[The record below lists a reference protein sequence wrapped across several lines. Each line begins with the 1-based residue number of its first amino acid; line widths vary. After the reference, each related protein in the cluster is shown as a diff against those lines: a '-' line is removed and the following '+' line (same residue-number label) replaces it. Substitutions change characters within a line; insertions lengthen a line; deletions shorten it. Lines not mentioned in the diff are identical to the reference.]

1 MAIYFFTTK
10 KRGISSYQLAKWLDI
25 KQTTAWF
32 VMHRL
37 REALKDENQIILN
50 GIVEADET
58 FIGPNVNRDT
68 RLQREM
74 KKHYDEQDA
83 IHGMSEAKRA
93 RHNRKHG
100 IVNKGGR
107 PKGTTKSFLEKRKL
121 ERGKRIPYE
130 KHSIILGITEQGGK
144 MIMKKLGNNRA
155 SIHKDIIFPHLK
167 NHISSDSIFVTD
179 EASAYQEVKGLFA
192 EHRTV
197 NHQKGYVIN
206 KIHINNIENIWN
218 HLKRTIEGT
227 YFHFSDYH
235 FNRYLDEHTYR
246 WNRRKETEQSLFDS
260 FFTLVSGKEVS
271 YKRLTGKEYK
281 MAA

>member
-1 MAIYFFTTK
+1 M
-10 KRGISSYQLAKWLDI
+10 AKWLDV

-37 REALKDENQIILN
+37 REALKDENQIMLN

-74 KKHYDEQDA
+74 KNHYEEQDA
-83 IHGMSEAKRA
+83 IHGMRKDKARRRRGFPAK
-93 RHNRKHG
+93 NGRK
-100 IVNKGGR
+100 KGS
-107 PKGTTKSFLEKRKL
+107 TKEVLAQKKL
-121 ERGKRIPYE
+121 EREAKGKRIPYE

-144 MIMKKLGNNRA
+144 MIMKKLGNNKS
-155 SIHKDIIFPHLK
+155 SIHKDKIFPHLK
-167 NHISSDSIFVTD
+167 KHISSDSILVTD
-179 EASAYQEVKGLFA
+179 EASVYQESKGFFS

-197 NHQKGYVIN
+197 NHKKGYVIN

-260 FFTLVSGKEVS
+260 FFTLISGKEIS
-271 YKRLTGKEYK
+271 YKNLTGKEDK